1 MELKI
6 IASRSPCTALSPY
19 QISWNLPSCSK
30 NISRG
35 HADRQLDRQTHRETG
50 DLISLFSLL
59 ASRLKCSNTSSGEAL
74 SNYKLTICATLCTRS
89 LLTSRL
95 LSQRKFYGAHNSYT
109 GRCLQCIFIH
119 LPNHTT
125 IQSHTSYIQILAQ
138 KSTVANVI

>member
-59 ASRLKCSNTSSGEAL
+59 ASRLKVAKPLAEF
-74 SNYKLTICATLCTRS
+74 KFRS
-89 LLTSRL
+89 LD
-95 LSQRKFYGAHNSYT
+95 KHFYGTKRLWWDS
-109 GRCLQCIFIH
+109 I
-119 LPNHTT
+119 
-125 IQSHTSYIQILAQ
+125 
-138 KSTVANVI
+138 V